1 MFEDMDESG
10 PLTQAREA
18 LRLAQIDPARSV
30 QVAGEAIAQARGL
43 RQWDAASVA
52 ERAFGLAL
60 VHLQDLTAAHRHLRT
75 AMALAHRGGFTE
87 LEAEARITFAGALN
101 RSGQPQRALTE
112 IGTALDGLSNPA
124 HARGLFQRAAI
135 LQQLGHLDE
144 ALADYRTALPSLR
157 RADDLLGVQRV
168 LLNRGLLHAFKHAYG
183 AALRDLHEAQRL
195 CDQLRL
201 TLPAAFVHENLVLVH
216 RRLGDVPQALEHL
229 ELAEQIYASVGT
241 PKGSLLVERSE
252 LLLSVGLFTESRE
265 AAQVAVEEFTR
276 AGRHLSTPEARL
288 LLVRTSVLSGD
299 PRAAVTQAR
308 RAAREFKAQSRT
320 EWAVLADCA
329 ALLAKMEVTDG
340 PPVRLKQLTDAAQ
353 RAEDYGW
360 PVAALDL
367 RLLAGRSNLT
377 GRSRTQARELL
388 RMVGSARHRGPASRR
403 AKAWFATA
411 LLRRDD
417 GRLRS
422 SSTAAAR
429 GLDILDDHRSTLT
442 ATDLRARVSALGVDL
457 ALVGQRNAL
466 ASGSPEQ
473 LLWWAERGRARH
485 LLERPALPPGS
496 PGMAQLMAELRS
508 VVAEQTERQSAGQ
521 SVRTLVQRQETLEHA
536 IRDASRREASPL
548 VPLLARPD
556 HTARSDPTAR
566 SDHAARTDHTALAA
580 ALGAAALVEFLEL
593 DGRLYALCVV
603 DGRTTRHDL
612 GSVARLRDLVR
623 WLPFALLRLSRRT
636 TTAASA
642 AAAVDLLQRLG
653 AELDQRLLRPMA
665 PLLGDRDVVL
675 VPTGLLQSL
684 PWSLLP
690 SLVGRPTVVA
700 PSAGI
705 WMGASVRAPRSGAV
719 VVVSGPGLPGADEEA
734 RVVAAMYDVV
744 PLTGA
749 AATVDA
755 VTTAL
760 RDASMVHLAAHG
772 SVRADNPLFSSLR
785 LVDGPLTVYDLERL
799 DSEIGTVVLAAC
811 ESGRDVV
818 WAGDEVLGLSAA
830 FLARGT
836 RQVVASVVPIPDA
849 ATSVLMSAF
858 HRRLAAGAP
867 AARALAE
874 AQAAVDPEDIS
885 ALAAAVGFVCIGGGL
900 SSDVPGAGSV

>member
-1 MFEDMDESG
+1 MGESS
-10 PLTQAREA
+10 PLLLAREA
-18 LRLAQIDPARSV
+18 LRLAQIDPTRSV
-30 QVAGEAIAQARGL
+30 LVAEDAVVQARGL
-43 RQWDAASVA
+43 GQWDAASVA
-52 ERAFGLAL
+52 ERALGLAL
-60 VHLQDLTAAHRHLRT
+60 VHLQDLTSAHRHLRS

-101 RSGQPQRALTE
+101 RSGQPKRALNE

-144 ALADYRTALPSLR
+144 ALADYRSALPSLR

-195 CDQLRL
+195 CEQLGL

-229 ELAEQIYASVGT
+229 DLAERIYASVGA

-252 LLLSVGLFTESRE
+252 LLLSVGLFTEARE

-276 AGRHLSTPEARL
+276 AGRHVSTPEARL

-299 PRAAVTQAR
+299 PRAGVQQAR
-308 RAAREFKAQSRT
+308 RAAREFGAQDRS
-320 EWAVLADCA
+320 EWAALAECA
-329 ALLAKMEVTDG
+329 ALLAKIELTDG

-353 RAEDYGW
+353 RAEESGW
-360 PVAALDL
+360 PVAALDI
-367 RLLAGRSNLT
+367 RLLAGRRNLT
-377 GRSRTQARELL
+377 GRHRTQARELL
-388 RMVGSARHRGPASRR
+388 TVVSSARHRGPASRR

-422 SSTAAAR
+422 SSDAAAR

-457 ALVGQRNAL
+457 ARVGQRNAL
-466 ASGSPEQ
+466 ASGSAE
-473 LLWWAERGRARH
+473 LLFWWAERGRARH
-485 LLERPALPPGS
+485 LLERPALPPGNAE
-496 PGMAQLMAELRS
+496 MAQLMAELRA
-508 VVAEQTERQSAGQ
+508 VVAEQTERQSAGL
-521 SVRTLVQRQETLEHA
+521 SIRPLVLRQETLEHA

-548 VPLLARPD
+548 VPLVARPD
-556 HTARSDPTAR
+556 HDGLAR
-566 SDHAARTDHTALAA
+566 

-593 DGRLYALCVV
+593 DDHLYALCVV

-612 GSVARLRDLVR
+612 GPVARLRDLLR
-623 WLPFALLRLSRRT
+623 WLPFALLRLSRHST
-636 TTAASA
+636 SAASA
-642 AAAVDLLQRLG
+642 VAAVELLRRLG
-653 AELDQRLLRPMA
+653 DELDQRLLRPMA
-665 PLLGDRDVVL
+665 ALLGGRDLVL

-705 WMGASVRAPRSGAV
+705 WMGASQRAPRAGAV
-719 VVVSGPGLPGADEEA
+719 VVVSGPGLPGADQEA
-734 RVVAAMYDVV
+734 RAVAAMYDVV
-744 PLTGA
+744 PLTGP

-760 RDASMVHLAAHG
+760 SDASMVHLAAHG
-772 SVRADNPLFSSLR
+772 TVRADNPLFSSLR

-799 DSEIGTVVLAAC
+799 DREIGTVVLAAC

-818 WAGDEVLGLSAA
+818 WAGDEVLGLSAT
-830 FLARGT
+830 FLSRGT
-836 RQVVASVVPIPDA
+836 RQVVASVVPVPDA
-849 ATSVLMSAF
+849 ATTVLMTAF

-874 AQAAVDPEDIS
+874 AQAAVDPTDIS
-885 ALAAAVGFVCIGGGL
+885 ALAAAIGFVCIGAGL
-900 SSDVPGAGSV
+900 GSDPA